1 MKSPMERLQ
10 LEENMLD
17 QEHKD
22 SHGSYM
28 KMKTVFEKKIRLYT
42 RFLKEDGLTDLDRL
56 RLENKKEWMMA
67 HLLGLIEHEDT
78 TNKFSELTNRVH
90 QLEKRVCRLEEYYG

>member
-1 MKSPMERLQ
+1 MERLQ

-56 RLENKKEWMMA
+56 RLEKGMDD
-67 HLLGLIEHEDT
+67 GSFIGI
-78 TNKFSELTNRVH
+78 NRT
-90 QLEKRVCRLEEYYG
+90 

>member
-1 MKSPMERLQ
+1 MERLQ

-28 KMKTVFEKKIRLYT
+28 KMKTFSKRRFDYT
-42 RFLKEDGLTDLDRL
+42 QD
-56 RLENKKEWMMA
+56 
-67 HLLGLIEHEDT
+67 
-78 TNKFSELTNRVH
+78 S
-90 QLEKRVCRLEEYYG
+90 